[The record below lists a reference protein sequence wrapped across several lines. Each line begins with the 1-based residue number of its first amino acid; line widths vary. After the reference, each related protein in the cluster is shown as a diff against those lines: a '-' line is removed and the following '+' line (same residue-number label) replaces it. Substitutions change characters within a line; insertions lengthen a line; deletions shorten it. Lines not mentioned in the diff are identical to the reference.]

1 MRHIR
6 VRPGK
11 KACSGAAAIEFA
23 IILPLLLLLGLSIF
37 DIARGI
43 QANMILV
50 SVAREGG
57 SLAARP
63 TGYSYTQVMDALA
76 DTTPP
81 LDMKNEGMIYIT
93 KIMGYSAGG
102 AISNI
107 VLEQH
112 RWQKGWAV
120 SGYVP
125 TSSVW
130 NCGASGGTSWGTDGA
145 CAGLPSPSPISPI
158 ASVMTGQLA
167 DGEVIYTVET
177 YYRYQ
182 SWFGNLQ
189 VGGGLK
195 TTQVGPGL
203 YSMAIF

>member
-1 MRHIR
+1 MRPIR
-6 VRPGK
+6 VKPGRC
-11 KACSGAAAIEFA
+11 AGAAAVEFA

-37 DIARGI
+37 DIARAI
-43 QANMILV
+43 QANLILT

-57 SLAARP
+57 NLAARP

-81 LDMKNEGMIYIT
+81 LDMQNNGMIYIT
-93 KIMGYSAGG
+93 KIMGYAAGG

-120 SGYVP
+120 SGYLP
-125 TSSVW
+125 SSTVW
-130 NCGASGGTSWGTDGA
+130 NCGASGATSWRSDGA
-145 CAGLPSPSPISPI
+145 CAGLPGPSPGSP
-158 ASVMTGQLA
+158 AANVMTGQLA

-182 SWFGNLQ
+182 SLFSTVQL
-189 VGGGLK
+189 GGGMK
-195 TTQVGPGL
+195 TSQVGPGL
-203 YSMAIF
+203 YSIAIF